1 MGTRILRTMS
11 LRARLLTAL
20 CLALFVTIG
29 CGGEPPDKEMQQA
42 QGALDA
48 ARAAGADKYAT
59 EEFSAATLA
68 LTNAKE
74 AVDQR
79 DYRLA
84 LNHAL
89 DSRERAQ
96 NAAKMAADG
105 KATARTE
112 ADRAINAAQAEI
124 NAAEARVKTAETGKA
139 TRSLDGP
146 RRAIGTAQAAL
157 QEARADFERGEYLGI
172 PAKARAAT
180 ASLTAASKELDAAGV
195 TPARRRR

>member
-1 MGTRILRTMS
+1 MS
-11 LRARLLTAL
+11 LRARLLPAL
-20 CLALFVTIG
+20 CLALLVTIG

-59 EEFSAATLA
+59 EEFTAATLA

-124 NAAEARVKTAETGKA
+124 NAAETRVKTAETGKSA
-139 TRSLDGP
+139 RALDGP
-146 RRAIGTAQAAL
+146 RHAIGTAQATL
-157 QEARADFERGEYLGI
+157 QEARADFEKGNYLEI
-172 PAKARAAT
+172 PAKVGAAT
-180 ASLTAASKELDAAGV
+180 ASLAAVSAELDAVGV
-195 TPARRRR
+195 TPTRRRR